1 MWVSDIGRKRRLRNV
16 LLIVVCIQ
24 LALTVRIG
32 VLQLIKGSELQAM
45 AYSQQ
50 TLNRA
55 VNPKRGRIL
64 DRSGKIELAISA
76 STETISINPTNIK
89 AQNKEKV
96 ARALSDIF
104 ELDYEKVLKKVK
116 RKTSIE
122 IIVKKVDKEK
132 TDKLRVW
139 LNENNITTGINIDE
153 DTKRYYPY
161 SSLASNII
169 GFTGSDNQGLEGLES
184 YYDEILSGKP
194 GKILKLTDANGSDM
208 GVEGEDYISAEN
220 GNDIVLTIDMTVQ
233 SIAEKHLKEAC
244 IDNVCTDGGNVIIMN
259 PKNGDIFAMATYP
272 NYDLNSPYQI
282 NNEEIKGVWD
292 TLSGGEK
299 SNYLLQ
305 MWRNKAISDTYE
317 PGSTFKLV
325 TSSAALEEG
334 ITDTD
339 RAGEFNCSGSIT
351 VAGARIKCWRYYR
364 PHGSQSLRQALMN
377 SCNPVFIGIGQKL
390 GVHTYYSYL
399 EKFGLLRR
407 TGIDL
412 PRRSK

>member
-32 VLQLIKGSELQAM
+32 ILQLIKGSELQAM

-55 VNPKRGRIL
+55 VNPKRGKIL

-259 PKNGDIFAMATYP
+259 PKNGDILAMATYP